1 MNQNTRFSNGGRY
14 RDAPPHD
21 HSAHALARGLGWLSI
36 GLGVAEILRPR
47 EMSRAAGMEAADRL
61 VRGYGARELLTGA
74 ALLTTSRPE
83 PYVWARVAGD
93 VLDIA
98 TVGAGAVAGRSP
110 QRGAAA
116 VLALVGVMAVD
127 VVCALALRREA
138 RQRQG
143 RPFVHYGDRTGF
155 PRGVREM
162 RGAAAVGATQRA
174 QLASAVEDQVAV
186 SPGG

>member
-1 MNQNTRFSNGGRY
+1 MNQNTSFSNGGRY
-14 RDAPPHD
+14 RDAPPRN

-47 EMSRAAGMEAADRL
+47 EMSRAIGMQPADRL

-98 TVGAGAVAGRSP
+98 TVGAGAVAARSP
-110 QRGAAA
+110 QRGAVAM
-116 VLALVGVMAVD
+116 LALIGVMTVD

-138 RQRQG
+138 HQRRG
-143 RPFVHYGDRTGF
+143 RTFVHYGDRTGF

-162 RGAAAVGATQRA
+162 RGVAALGATQRA
-174 QLASAVEDQVAV
+174 RLLSAGQEQPAI